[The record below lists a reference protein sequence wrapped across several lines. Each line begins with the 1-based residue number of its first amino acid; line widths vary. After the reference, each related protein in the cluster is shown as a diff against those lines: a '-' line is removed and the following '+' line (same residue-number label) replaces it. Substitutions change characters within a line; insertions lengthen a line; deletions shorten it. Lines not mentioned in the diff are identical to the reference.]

1 MKAFV
6 FSAAALVAACTVNG
20 KPFSLG
26 GSSPGGGMSSGGGSS
41 GGDSSGGG
49 ASDGAGDSA
58 QVDSANPQWPVG
70 SPPGA
75 CRAPAKFRI
84 ADQPPFVDRPAD
96 PWMGVRDGRL
106 VPVPNAGNNNLRSGG
121 LRCDAQHDHCLRD
134 CTWFVTYGKVATPMQ
149 FRGGESGKEWYLTSP
164 LEEGAREFVAY
175 RTVPVTRGNVKVG
188 SVAVGRVDGEAIP
201 PGELEAHQ
209 DWAHGQVESIDWAGG
224 TLRLA
229 GHRDP
234 FFLTGARVAV
244 LEYHPGGK
252 VEVIVGADAKAPSSD
267 QLFLPTAKRGGFE
280 DPWKQVD
287 GNGQPRASTE
297 LGPMVT
303 FDQDCSSKFNHC
315 LRPSAWMLETTLN
328 IRVVHWNGS
337 AWVDP
342 ADHGPLDDP
351 GKAYRTRPAQRS
363 EAKVGAFVIAY
374 RNGNSPPRSEADAYA
389 EGDWFAGKIASI
401 DGDVVTLAGVD
412 GSFFID
418 NLRVPL
424 VWWFPGEK
432 AEKVE

>member
-1 MKAFV
+1 MKAIFLG
-6 FSAAALVAACTVNG
+6 AALLAACTING
-20 KPFSLG
+20 KPVSFG
-26 GSSPGGGMSSGGGSS
+26 GGSPGGGMS
-41 GGDSSGGG
+41 SSGGG
-49 ASDGAGDSA
+49 ASDGAAAGGDGSSGGE
-58 QVDSANPQWPVG
+58 QVDPANPQWPVG
-70 SPPGA
+70 PPTGT

-134 CTWFVTYGKVATPMQ
+134 CTWFVTYGQVATPMQ
-149 FRGGESGKEWYLTSP
+149 FRGGDSGKEWYLTSP
-164 LEEGAREFVAY
+164 LEEGAREFIAY
-175 RTVPVTRGNVKVG
+175 RTVPVARGNLKVG
-188 SVAVGRVDGEAIP
+188 AIAVGRKDGEVIP
-201 PGELEAHQ
+201 PGELEAHHS
-209 DWAHGQVESIDWAGG
+209 WAYGKVESIDWAGG
-224 TLRLA
+224 TVRLA

-234 FFLTGARVAV
+234 LFLAGSRVAV

-252 VEVIVGADAKAPSSD
+252 VEVIAGADPKAPPSD
-267 QLFLPTAKRGGFE
+267 QLFLPADKQAGFE

-303 FDQDCSSKFNHC
+303 FNQDCSAKFNHC
-315 LRPSAWMLETTLN
+315 LRPSAWLLETTFHLV
-328 IRVVHWNGS
+328 VVHWNGS

-342 ADHGPLDDP
+342 AGLGPLDDP
-351 GKAYRTRPAQRS
+351 GKAYRTRPAQRG
-363 EAKVGAFVIAY
+363 EAKVGTFVIAFKSP
-374 RNGNSPPRSEADAYA
+374 NAPPRSEANAYDR
-389 EGDWFAGKIASI
+389 GVWFAGKIASI
-401 DGDVVTLAGVD
+401 DGDAVKLDGVD
-412 GSFFID
+412 GSFIID
-418 NLRVPL
+418 NLRIPL